1 MYHTFCQRIQC
12 GLCAQT
18 VVLKIHALCLTPK
31 NQELNENF
39 SCNGLAVS
47 EPRNSV
53 CAPLFGM
60 IEINFILPIF
70 GEEYSEGSQEWTFSI
85 KKEIYCKNFSLLI
98 LPTKAFR
105 RFLPKLCAFSPRH
118 QWLGILVNHNSQS
131 PENAINPINLA
142 TNILLDILNI
152 FLSLKYFIYRF
163 E

>member
-1 MYHTFCQRIQC
+1 MPKISVKTTRISIGPTTCGFLLLWRQKKKRIQSKFQWLGD
-12 GLCAQT
+12 GLGERASQ
-18 VVLKIHALCLTPK
+18 
-31 NQELNENF
+31 F
-39 SCNGLAVS
+39 F
-47 EPRNSV
+47 
-53 CAPLFGM
+53 FGV
-60 IEINFILPIF
+60 IKINFLLPIF
-70 GEEYSEGSQEWTFSI
+70 GEEYSQGSQEWTFSI

-118 QWLGILVNHNSQS
+118 QWLGILVIPTHINSQS

-163 E
+163 A